1 MTRQPRAFAQAHPAV
16 APQRPTTGDRT
27 SVTSRGFDEEPV
39 LDPFADDPTEPIP
52 VVGTSDAG
60 GPDLPG
66 PPRTKRRISE
76 QRVRVDAWFD
86 RGTFGAGVFVMVLL
100 ALVGL
105 FLFFRSGE
113 AMSVAGFSFFTEV
126 KWDLAS
132 TPPQFGVLG
141 LLSVLARSGRRPRS
155 PRRPTAPTAG

>member
-1 MTRQPRAFAQAHPAV
+1 
-16 APQRPTTGDRT
+16 
-27 SVTSRGFDEEPV
+27 
-39 LDPFADDPTEPIP
+39 
-52 VVGTSDAG
+52 
-60 GPDLPG
+60 
-66 PPRTKRRISE
+66 
-76 QRVRVDAWFD
+76 
-86 RGTFGAGVFVMVLL
+86 MVLL